1 MARRNE
7 PWQHDNLKEHGIA
20 TTVTQRKTGNI
31 AKSVPLAPRMS
42 HAEVQREHAC
52 AHVQISQAGMYSL
65 TYPLVSAV
73 IFTGYPNATLA

>member
-1 MARRNE
+1 
-7 PWQHDNLKEHGIA
+7 
-20 TTVTQRKTGNI
+20 
-31 AKSVPLAPRMS
+31 MS